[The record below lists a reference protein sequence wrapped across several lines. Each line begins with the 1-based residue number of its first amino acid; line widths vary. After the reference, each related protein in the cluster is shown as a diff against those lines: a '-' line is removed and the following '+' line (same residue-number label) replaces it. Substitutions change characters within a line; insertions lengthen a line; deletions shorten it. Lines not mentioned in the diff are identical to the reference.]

1 MEQLF
6 SSIIPSY
13 GLTAASFFICTA
25 ASLVLGG
32 LIALAHDKASRSSA
46 GFSVTLALIPVIS
59 QTVIM
64 MVNGSLGAGV
74 AVAGAFSL
82 IRFRSIPGTAR
93 EICSIFLAMT
103 VGVAAGM
110 GYIGVAVSLTVITIA
125 AGMLFGLAAD
135 KKRGGNE
142 KSLKITIPEDLDY
155 EGVFDPI
162 LDKYAS
168 SKELVRVRTV
178 HMGSLFKLEY
188 RIELK
193 DRASEKSLI
202 DELRCRNGNLEIVC
216 GRPEQERDE
225 M

>member
-1 MEQLF
+1 M
-6 SSIIPSY
+6 SI
-13 GLTAASFFICTA
+13 
-25 ASLVLGG
+25 
-32 LIALAHDKASRSSA
+32 
-46 GFSVTLALIPVIS
+46 
-59 QTVIM
+59 
-64 MVNGSLGAGV
+64 GAGV